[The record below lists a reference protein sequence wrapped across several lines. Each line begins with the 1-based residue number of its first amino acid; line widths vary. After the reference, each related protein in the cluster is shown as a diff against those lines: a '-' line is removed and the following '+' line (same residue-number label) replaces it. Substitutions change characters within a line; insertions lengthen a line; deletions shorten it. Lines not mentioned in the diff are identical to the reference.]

1 MEKVI
6 VEENRLKNTKKVF
19 KAIVRKV
26 VGGRDRKHLGQ
37 DRSRISV
44 GSTVDQQTLPLQHE
58 ACRQKTDLKTERKI

>member
-6 VEENRLKNTKKVF
+6 EEEKRPKNTKKVF

-26 VGGRDRKHLGQ
+26 VGCRDRKHLGQ

-44 GSTVDQQTLPLQHE
+44 GSTDHHV